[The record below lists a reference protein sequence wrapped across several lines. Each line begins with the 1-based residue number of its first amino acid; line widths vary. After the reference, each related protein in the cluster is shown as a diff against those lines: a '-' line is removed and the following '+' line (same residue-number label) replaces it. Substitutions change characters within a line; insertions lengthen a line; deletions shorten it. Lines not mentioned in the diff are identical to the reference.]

1 MDLILLGTIIVLYLL
16 SAGLLKVCDN
26 LNKHESEKQP

>member
-16 SAGLLKVCDN
+16 SAGLLKVCN
-26 LNKHESEKQP
+26 ALKEHESEKQS